1 MAGVKP
7 GATLGLADRGRD
19 AGPPRRTLISR
30 AELIERLAA
39 AVLAVERTHPTRVAV
54 DGPDA
59 AGKTTLADEL
69 AAALAPAGREIIRA
83 SIDGFH
89 RPRADRYRQG
99 ADSARGYYEDSF
111 DHDALR
117 RALLEPL
124 GPGGDRRYRTAVFDF
139 RTDSTVEAPV
149 GEAAAD
155 AVLVLDG
162 VFLQRPELCDGWE
175 LAIFVAVEPEECL
188 RRALERDLDS
198 SAHRKRSSVATGRA
212 TCPASCSTS
221 KTRDRSTTPTS
232 S

>member
-1 MAGVKP
+1 M
-7 GATLGLADRGRD
+7 
-19 AGPPRRTLISR
+19 
-30 AELIERLAA
+30 
-39 AVLAVERTHPTRVAV
+39 
-54 DGPDA
+54 
-59 AGKTTLADEL
+59 
-69 AAALAPAGREIIRA
+69 APAGREIIRA

-175 LAIFVAVEPEECL
+175 VAIFVAVEPEECL
-188 RRALERDLDS
+188 RRALERDLELFGSPEEIERRYRTRYLPGQLLYLEDARPLDHAHFVVTNDDPARPELSGQS
-198 SAHRKRSSVATGRA
+198 SAAGELSGR
-212 TCPASCSTS
+212 
-221 KTRDRSTTPTS
+221 
-232 S
+232 